1 MTVPNWRTRQVE
13 KIQYFTPD
21 GEKLDLHD
29 PPKRAVMLY
38 EGDGLLSPEADT
50 TRGPFQHGNT
60 VTGFRLPPRR
70 LDLLIRQNG
79 CNRDDYWELRRL
91 LTDLM
96 RINRSDLNNPTMGT
110 LRRVLST
117 GDIRDLDGYF
127 SRGPL
132 FEHPRNWD
140 SFSIQETL
148 EFTAPNPILYEP
160 TIRTASLVDFTP
172 PVTMDLVFPF
182 LYSFIFG
189 ETITTLTKTISIS
202 YAGTWEE
209 HPTLILSGPF
219 DNFLIRHNQTGVR
232 LQISNYSVPAG
243 VSVTIT
249 LTYGRKSIVT
259 STGISLIGFLTTDSD
274 LAAFSIQPDPLVANG
289 LNTFDVTFGNG
300 VGATAVQMQYKH
312 RYAGI

>member
-21 GEKLDLHD
+21 GVKLDLHD
-29 PPKRAVMLY
+29 PPKRAVLLY
-38 EGDGLLSPEADT
+38 EGDGLVPPEADT

-70 LDLLIRQNG
+70 MDLLIRQNG
-79 CNRDDYWELRRL
+79 CSRDDYWELREL
-91 LTDLM
+91 LTNMM

-110 LRRVLST
+110 LRRVLSN

-132 FEHPRNWD
+132 FEYPRNWD

-160 TIRTASLVDFTP
+160 TTRTSSLSDFTIP
-172 PVTMDLVFPF
+172 DITDLTFPF
-182 LYSFIFG
+182 LFG
-189 ETITTLTKTISIS
+189 FLFGATLTGWTKTLSIA

-209 HPTLILSGPF
+209 HPTLVLSGPF
-219 DNFLIRHNQTGVR
+219 NSFLIVNNQTNVR
-232 LQISNYSVPAG
+232 LQLTNYTVPAG

-249 LTYGRKSIVT
+249 LSYGRKSIVT
-259 STGISLIGFLTTDSD
+259 STGVSLIGYLTTDSD
-274 LAAFSIQPDPLVANG
+274 LADFTIQPDPLVDNG
-289 LNTFDVTFGNG
+289 LNTFDVTFGSGN
-300 VGATAVQMQYKH
+300 AQTSIQMQYKH